1 MAMWKLSSSPEVI
14 CHCSETLRTLHD
26 VIMPQFHVVTFTSFT
41 SLCFRLR
48 GNIASIILCRVCM
61 SSSCLPER
69 SAPWRQIFS
78 RHFFPTGITEWAN
91 RRVGRINRL
100 FCQYWRALAY
110 GHVVTL
116 THRVN
121 LSMLCWLWPRHWNSN
136 SMLFYEMKARLNVW
150 NSISGLVTLQSPA
163 TYAS

>member
-1 MAMWKLSSSPEVI
+1 MKARRRKWFAIAVRRCGRCM
-14 CHCSETLRTLHD
+14 
-26 VIMPQFHVVTFTSFT
+26 T
-41 SLCFRLR
+41 SLCHNFMLRLSLHSLQSMLSFER
-48 GNIASIILCRVCM
+48 KHLRTSIILWRINM
-61 SSSCLPER
+61 SRSCLSER

-78 RHFFPTGITEWAN
+78 GHFFPTGITEWAN

-150 NSISGLVTLQSPA
+150 NSISRLVTFQSPA